1 MMYDSVVMLSVFTC
15 KKRYIY
21 YEGFSFYPNPPFIS
35 EVNGEEGQV
44 LRAGIAKNK
53 NSDPCEKFLYGWLG
67 DSATN

>member
-1 MMYDSVVMLSVFTC
+1 MYDSVVMLSVFTC

-44 LRAGIAKNK
+44 LRAGIAMNK
-53 NSDPCEKFLYGWLG
+53 NSEPC
-67 DSATN
+67 